1 MIYKIVLGLIIIA
14 STTLLAI
21 KKSEK
26 YRFRKTVYRELVNFC
41 NLVVND
47 IYFTSKTVDEF
58 IIKMPDSLKE
68 VTDLKDKDFRECR
81 AFTVSDERFSTSERK
96 DIEDFFNSIG
106 LYEREGSVNMVN
118 YYKTKF
124 MQKQSDCESYYKK
137 TAAFYLKIGVLS
149 GALIAV
155 ILI

>member
-1 MIYKIVLGLIIIA
+1 MIYKIVLGLIITA
-14 STTLLAI
+14 LTTLLAI

-26 YRFRKTVYRELVNFC
+26 YRFRKTVYNELVKFC

-58 IIKMPDSLKE
+58 VSKMPDSLKE
-68 VTDLKDKDFRECR
+68 VTNLKDNDFKEGY
-81 AFTVSDERFSTSERK
+81 ALTVSDERFLINERK
-96 DIEDFFNSIG
+96 DIEDFFNLLG
-106 LYEREGSVNMVN
+106 LYEREGSVNVIN

-124 MQKQSDCESYYKK
+124 IEKQSECESYYKK
-137 TAAFYLKIGVLS
+137 TAAFYLKIGALS

>member
-1 MIYKIVLGLIIIA
+1 MIYKIVLGLIITA
-14 STTLLAI
+14 LTTLLAI

-26 YRFRKTVYRELVNFC
+26 YRFRKTVYNELVKFC

-58 IIKMPDSLKE
+58 VSKMPDSLKE
-68 VTDLKDKDFRECR
+68 VTNLKDNDFKEGY
-81 AFTVSDERFSTSERK
+81 ALTVSDERFLISERK
-96 DIEDFFNSIG
+96 DIEDFFNLLG
-106 LYEREGSVNMVN
+106 LYEREGSVNVIN

-124 MQKQSDCESYYKK
+124 IEKQSECESYYKK
-137 TAAFYLKIGVLS
+137 TAAFYLKIGALS

>member
-1 MIYKIVLGLIIIA
+1 MIYKIVLGLIITA
-14 STTLLAI
+14 LTTLLAI

-26 YRFRKTVYRELVNFC
+26 YRFRKTVYNELVKFC

-58 IIKMPDSLKE
+58 VSKMPDSLKE
-68 VTDLKDKDFRECR
+68 VTNLKDNDFKEGY
-81 AFTVSDERFSTSERK
+81 ALTVSDERFLIGERK
-96 DIEDFFNSIG
+96 DIEDFFNLLG
-106 LYEREGSVNMVN
+106 LYEREGSVNVIN

-124 MQKQSDCESYYKK
+124 IEKQSECESYYKK
-137 TAAFYLKIGVLS
+137 TAAFYLKIGALS

>member
-1 MIYKIVLGLIIIA
+1 MIYKIVLGLIITA
-14 STTLLAI
+14 LTTLLAI

-26 YRFRKTVYRELVNFC
+26 YRFRKIVYRDLVNFC
-41 NLVVND
+41 NLMVND

-58 IIKMPDSLKE
+58 ILKMPDSLKE
-68 VTDLKDKDFRECR
+68 VTDLKDKDFKEGCPLR
-81 AFTVSDERFSTSERK
+81 VLDERFSASERK
-96 DIEDFFNSIG
+96 DIEDFYNALG
-106 LYEREGSVNMVN
+106 LYEREGSVNMIN

-124 MQKQSDCESYYKK
+124 MEKQSECESYYKK
-137 TAAFYLKIGVLS
+137 TAAFYLKIGALS

>member
-14 STTLLAI
+14 STTILAV

-58 IIKMPDSLKE
+58 IAKMPNNLKE
-68 VTDLKDKDFRECR
+68 ATDLKDQDFKEGH
-81 AFTVSDERFSTSERK
+81 ALTVSDERFSLSERK
-96 DIEDFFNSIG
+96 DIEDFFNSLG
-106 LYEREGSVNMVN
+106 LYEREGCVNMIN

-124 MQKQSDCESYYKK
+124 MEKQSDCESYYKK
-137 TAAFYLKIGVLS
+137 TAAFYLKIGALS